1 MIELKCDKKEII
13 ANLGISDERASA
25 SLGLD
30 KVLYRQN
37 ILTHSFEL
45 AAHLSMV
52 HVKLGRNFTDKS
64 FKIVNSFGLL
74 GAVLVQR
81 I

>member
-1 MIELKCDKKEII
+1 MKCDKKETI
-13 ANLGISDERASA
+13 ANLGISDERGSA

-37 ILTHSFEL
+37 ILTHSFKL

-52 HVKLGRNFTDKS
+52 HVKLGRNLADKS
-64 FKIVNSFGLL
+64 LQIVNSFGLL